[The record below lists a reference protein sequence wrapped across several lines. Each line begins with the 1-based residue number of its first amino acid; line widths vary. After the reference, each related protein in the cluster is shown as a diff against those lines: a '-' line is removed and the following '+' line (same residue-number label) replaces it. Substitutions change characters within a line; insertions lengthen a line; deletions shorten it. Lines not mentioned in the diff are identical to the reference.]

1 MNSRTRGFTLI
12 EAAVAIAVVAI
23 LAGIIVPLV
32 VKNLNDSRVARAK
45 NDIQVIAAAI
55 ASQLKDTG
63 QRPSQ
68 AGGPGGATGAAAA
81 VWQTG
86 PASAALFPTNTAPT
100 NNNNTATNLFTN
112 AGTLATTQTLFFGAA
127 AAITVGNEF
136 AYKGPYLGNDV
147 ALKMDP
153 WNRRYLVLGYN
164 ANGQVG
170 NTPVYVVCAGPDG
183 VILNANWNGGVGPAT
198 GIWDVTTVNAAGD
211 SRDDLW
217 VRVN

>member
-1 MNSRTRGFTLI
+1 MRSRQQGFTLI

-23 LAGIIVPLV
+23 LSGIIVPLV

-63 QRPSQ
+63 RRPTA
-68 AGGPGGATGAAAA
+68 AGGPGGATGAAGA
-81 VWQTG
+81 VWQAG
-86 PASAALFPTNTAPT
+86 PASAVNFPTNTAPT
-100 NNNNTATNLFTN
+100 ANANTFTNLFTN
-112 AGTLATTQTLFFGAA
+112 AGTVATTQTLFFGGGSG
-127 AAITVGNEF
+127 ITVGSEF
-136 AYKGPYLGNDV
+136 GYKGPYLGTDV

-164 ANGQVG
+164 ANGQTG
-170 NTPVYVVCAGPDG
+170 NTPIYVVCAGPDG
-183 VILNANWNGGVGPAT
+183 VILPANWNGGTGPAA
-198 GIWDVTTVNAAGD
+198 GVWDVTTVNAAGD

>member
-1 MNSRTRGFTLI
+1 MKSRSQGFTLI

-63 QRPSQ
+63 HRPTA

-81 VWQTG
+81 VWQAG
-86 PASAALFPTNTAPT
+86 PASAVLFPTNTAAT
-100 NNNNTATNLFTN
+100 ANANTFTNLFTN
-112 AGTLATTQTLFFGAA
+112 PGTVATTQTLFYGAGA
-127 AAITVGNEF
+127 GITVGNEF

-147 ALKMDP
+147 AAKMDP
-153 WNRRYLVLGYN
+153 WNHRYLVLGYN
-164 ANGQVG
+164 ANGEAG
-170 NTPVYVVCAGPDG
+170 NTPIYVVCGGPDG
-183 VILNANWNGGVGPAT
+183 VILAANWNGGIGPAT